1 MKSTSDYIRL
11 LKQFKEN
18 KAASYGIQKIGLFG
32 SVARGEQQ
40 EGSDVDVCF
49 EGNAIG
55 LFKLSA
61 LKSELEELFGTT
73 VDLLRMRKQLDGT
86 ILKDSV
92 MKDLIYVWTG
102 KETNTRIIGD
112 GHYATIKEDLPYLLD
127 VLMQIKQEEFWILIS
142 FLLLYRF
149 KKNTPCITRAARQ
162 YKEKN

>member
-40 EGSDVDVCF
+40 EGSDVDVYF

-92 MKDLIYVWTG
+92 MKDLIYV
-102 KETNTRIIGD
+102 
-112 GHYATIKEDLPYLLD
+112 
-127 VLMQIKQEEFWILIS
+127 
-142 FLLLYRF
+142 
-149 KKNTPCITRAARQ
+149 
-162 YKEKN
+162 